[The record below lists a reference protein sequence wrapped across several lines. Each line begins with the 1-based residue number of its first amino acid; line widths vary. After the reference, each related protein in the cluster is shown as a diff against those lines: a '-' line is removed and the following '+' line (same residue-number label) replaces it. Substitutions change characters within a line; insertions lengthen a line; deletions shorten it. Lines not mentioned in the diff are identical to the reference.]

1 MKNLL
6 VKLTLVVFSW
16 IIIADRLTT
25 VSIAQEPSNSVV
37 MDSKYRQILDMHCLK
52 CHDERNQKGKFRLDN
67 LPFKISDIETAERWQ
82 KTNAPSQ
89 LGKSQPSPA
98 PNQPS
103 GLNELFRPQ
112 PNGINPFDATRQ
124 TQASAPQLVAD
135 WPTRIETMALMG
147 SLPLLGLIGV
157 LLFARHIR
165 NLERSE
171 AEAIAAEKA
180 RAEEERHRA
189 RRRGKGI
196 PMRRLR

>member
-1 MKNLL
+1 MSDRDDQTPFSL
-6 VKLTLVVFSW
+6 LTLLGLKPFG
-16 IIIADRLTT
+16 IKAA
-25 VSIAQEPSNSVV
+25 VSIYLLLSVGWLAGLGFAKSSDLLA
-37 MDSKYRQILDMHCLK
+37 MRAKTQ
-52 CHDERNQKGKFRLDN
+52 DE
-67 LPFKISDIETAERWQ
+67 ITAERWQ
-82 KTNAPSQ
+82 KTNDPSQ

-124 TQASAPQLVAD
+124 TQASTPQLVAD

-147 SLPLLGLIGV
+147 SLPLLALIGV